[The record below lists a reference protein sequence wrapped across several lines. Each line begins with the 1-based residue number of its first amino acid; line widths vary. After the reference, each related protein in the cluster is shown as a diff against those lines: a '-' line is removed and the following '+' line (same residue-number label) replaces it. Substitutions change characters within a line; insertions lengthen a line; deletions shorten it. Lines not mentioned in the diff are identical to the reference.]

1 MKKYLPLL
9 IFLLSSLT
17 ITGISFI
24 DDKIWDII
32 VAGMGVLAYA
42 IVGMMYSFGLL
53 KSKSDG
59 VKAYVFILI
68 LLIIGGFA
76 VYQGLMNFQAW
87 ILTWPLLWK
96 ILVPIVLGL
105 MTIGALILVIIHWN
119 DCEDYYD

>member
-24 DDKIWDII
+24 DDKICDII

-42 IVGMMYSFGLL
+42 IVGMMNSFGLL

-59 VKAYVFILI
+59 GKAYVFILI

-87 ILTWPLLWK
+87 ILTCHFYGK
-96 ILVPIVLGL
+96 
-105 MTIGALILVIIHWN
+105 
-119 DCEDYYD
+119 Y